1 MAINKVLNVR
11 SDAELLSYIIN
22 SDPVLSENIDLPV
35 QGQSL
40 APIGRII
47 VNNERYKNA
56 FINAINVI
64 GLTLIDRNYWED
76 PWENFTNNGYMSYGD
91 SAREMVVDIADV
103 FDYNYYATDV
113 DHFLDNVV
121 PNVYEYIHPL
131 NYQKFYKTTTSDTQM
146 AMAFTNEG
154 GLMTLIDEII
164 SSLYEGYKYDK
175 YIVNKY
181 MLCRRIVDGT
191 ITSIQIA
198 NYSSLSPRERV
209 AKIKNI
215 SNLMTFRNPNYN
227 PTGIRIAT
235 SFDKQIAIVNTDF
248 EATLSTEVLATSF
261 FRNDAEMKSRMALID
276 GFGNQDTARLL
287 EVLGSQYVA
296 FTSDE
301 LAALANVPACII
313 DDEFFQNKTYRL
325 DGAAETDAEDAFSMV
340 SMGNGTKRTSF
351 YNPETLKNNH
361 WLHYWGIKSTSPF
374 KQAVVFTTDAVGV
387 TTVAIS
393 PSTASVY
400 AGQDIEL
407 KATVTTTGFANKSV
421 VWSVDSTSAAAG
433 VTINQYGKLSIPATV
448 EASTEITVTATSVYD
463 STKYNTAT
471 ITVASST
478 VPSVTSVTVTAAGS
492 ATSITEGATLQ
503 MSATVVKTGNA
514 SDAVL
519 WSVDSDAATGGFT
532 ISGTG
537 LLTAPADTALEE
549 VTVTATSVFDTTKK
563 NSKKLTVNQAQAEQS
578 SEPTRKK

>member
-1 MAINKVLNVR
+1 MSGLNVR
-11 SDAELLSYIIN
+11 NDAELLSYIIN
-22 SDPVLSENIDLPV
+22 IEPVLRENIDLPV
-35 QGQSL
+35 QGESI
-40 APIGRII
+40 APIGQII
-47 VNNERYKNA
+47 VNNQRYKNA

-64 GLTLIDRNYWED
+64 GLTMIDRNYWED
-76 PWENFTNNGYMSYGD
+76 PWENFTNNGYMSFGD
-91 SAREMVVDIADV
+91 SARELAVDIADV
-103 FDYNYYATDV
+103 FDYNYYANDV

-146 AMAFTNEG
+146 AMAFNEEG
-154 GLMTLIDEII
+154 GLMSLIDEII

-181 MLCRRIVDGT
+181 MLCRRILDGT
-191 ITSIQIA
+191 VTSVQIA
-198 NYSSLSPRERV
+198 NYSSLSARERV
-209 AKIKNI
+209 AAMKNI

-227 PTGIRIAT
+227 PTGLRIAT
-235 SFDKQIAIVNTDF
+235 PFSKQIAIVNTDF
-248 EATLSTEVLATSF
+248 EASLSTEVLATSF

-276 GFGNQDTARLL
+276 GYGNHDTARLT

-301 LAALANVPACII
+301 LAALANIPACII

-325 DGAAETDAEDAFSMV
+325 DGAVDTDSEDVFTE
-340 SMGNGTKRTSF
+340 GGREGFKRTSL
-351 YNPETLKNNH
+351 YNPETMKNNH

-374 KQAVVFTTDAVGV
+374 KQAVVFTTDTVGV
-387 TTVAIS
+387 TSVAIS
-393 PSTASVY
+393 PSTASVF

-407 KATVTTTGFANKSV
+407 KATVTTTGFANKAV
-421 VWSVDSTSAAAG
+421 IWSVDSTSTAAG
-433 VTINQYGKLSIPATV
+433 VKINQYGKLTIPSTV
-448 EASTEITVTATSVYD
+448 AANTEITVTATSVYD

-478 VPSVTSVTVTAAGS
+478 VPSITSVTVSAAGS
-492 ATSITEGATLQ
+492 ATTIAASATLQ

-514 SDAVL
+514 SQAVT
-519 WSVDSDAATGGFT
+519 WSLDAASVADGFT

-537 LLTAPADTALEE
+537 LVTAPAAPTVEN
-549 VTVTATSVFDTTKK
+549 VTVTATSVFDTTKDDDYE
-563 NSKKLTVNQAQAEQS
+563 LTVS
-578 SEPTRKK
+578 S

>member
-1 MAINKVLNVR
+1 MSRLNVN

-22 SDPVLSENIDLPV
+22 QDPVLSAEIDLPV
-35 QGQSL
+35 QGESI
-40 APIGRII
+40 APIGKLI

-56 FINAINVI
+56 FINDINVI
-64 GLTLIDRNYWED
+64 GLTMINRNYWDD
-76 PWENFTNNGYMSYGD
+76 PWENFTNNGYMSFGD
-91 SAREMVVDIADV
+91 SARELAVDIADV
-103 FDYNYYATDV
+103 FDYNAYATDV

-121 PNVYEYIHPL
+121 PNIYEYIHPL

-146 AMAFTNEG
+146 AMAFYNEG

-181 MLCRRIVDGT
+181 MLCRRILDGT
-191 ITSIQIA
+191 VTSVQIE
-198 NYSSLSPRERV
+198 NYASLTARQRV
-209 AKIKNI
+209 AAMKNV

-235 SFDKQIAIVNTDF
+235 PFSKQIAIVNTDF
-248 EATLSTEVLATSF
+248 EADLTTEVLATSF

-276 GFGNQDTARLL
+276 GYGNHDVTRLT
-287 EVLGSQYVA
+287 EVLGSQFVP

-301 LAALANVPACII
+301 LTALSHIPATII

-325 DGAAETDAEDAFSMV
+325 DGASETDVEGVFTE
-340 SMGNGTKRTSF
+340 GGREGFKRTSF
-351 YNPETLKNNH
+351 YNPETMKNNH

-374 KQAVVFTTDAVGV
+374 KQAVVFTTDTVGV
-387 TTVAIS
+387 TSVAIS
-393 PSTASVY
+393 PSTASVF
-400 AGQDIEL
+400 AGQDITL
-407 KATVTTTGFANKSV
+407 KATVSVTGFANKSV
-421 VWSVDSTSAAAG
+421 IWTVDETSAAAG
-433 VTINQYGKLSIPATV
+433 VKINQYGKLSIPSTV
-448 EASTEITVTATSVYD
+448 SASSEITVTATSVYD

-492 ATSITEGATLQ
+492 ATSIAADSTLQ

-514 SDAVL
+514 SEAVT
-519 WSVDSDAATGGFT
+519 WSVDTAAATDNFT
-532 ISGTG
+532 ISATG
-537 LLTAPADTALEE
+537 LLSSPEVPTVEE
-549 VTVTATSVFDTTKK
+549 VTVTATSVFDTTKTGT
-563 NSKKLTVNQAQAEQS
+563 KKLTVGS
-578 SEPTRKK
+578 